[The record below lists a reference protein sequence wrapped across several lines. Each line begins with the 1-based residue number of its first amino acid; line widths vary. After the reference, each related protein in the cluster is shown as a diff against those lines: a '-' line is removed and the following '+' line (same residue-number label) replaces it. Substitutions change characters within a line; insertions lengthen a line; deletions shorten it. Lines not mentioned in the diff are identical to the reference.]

1 MSQPTGF
8 VPPNWQFAGKLLLII
23 GILSLIL
30 IGISTLS
37 GWLTLPL
44 EILIF
49 GLVTILIGLYLL
61 FVVPKEEI
69 DGAKERRIILNIGT
83 SLISPYTDYRS
94 PKCVCVR

>member
-8 VPPNWQFAGKLLLII
+8 VPPNWQFAGKLLLIV

-30 IGISTLS
+30 VGVSTLT
-37 GWLTLPL
+37 GWLALPL

-49 GLVTILIGLYLL
+49 GLATILIGLYLL

-69 DGAKERRIILNIGT
+69 EGA
-83 SLISPYTDYRS
+83 
-94 PKCVCVR
+94 

>member
-30 IGISTLS
+30 IGISTLT
-37 GWLTLPL
+37 GWLALPL
-44 EILIF
+44 EIIIF
-49 GLVTILIGLYLL
+49 GLVTILIGLYLF

-69 DGAKERRIILNIGT
+69 EGA
-83 SLISPYTDYRS
+83 
-94 PKCVCVR
+94 